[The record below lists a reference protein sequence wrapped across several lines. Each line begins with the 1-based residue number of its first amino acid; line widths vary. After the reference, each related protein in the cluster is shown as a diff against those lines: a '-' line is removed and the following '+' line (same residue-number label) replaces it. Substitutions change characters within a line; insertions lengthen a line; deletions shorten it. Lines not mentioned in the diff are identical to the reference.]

1 MTFEALSRIAQT
13 SGDILYLMVLL
24 LFVAIVVT
32 LERYWTLRRML
43 AQGRDWVA
51 ALRRHARLDAAALQG
66 LLDAGAP
73 GPHAGVVEAGLAVL
87 SGEPPARIA
96 DLLEEAVME
105 QAPRVDRGLWM
116 LDTIVT
122 LAPLLGLLGTI
133 IGMFNTF
140 QALSNP
146 GAASQQVTGGVGE
159 ALVATASGLFIAIL
173 GLVAFN
179 FLNQRVRLVMHQLE
193 RIKLMLLNR
202 LVAPPSRVA
211 TVKNVESVANEA
223 SQATLQAAQV
233 RAAEAGTGA
242 TPAAPAPSHARQ
254 TTPASRAG
262 HVPQHQAESAGRNT
276 LNQATT

>member
-1 MTFEALSRIAQT
+1 MALAEITHLAQT

-24 LFVAIVVT
+24 LFVAILVSI
-32 LERYWTLRRML
+32 ERYWMLRRL
-43 AQGRDWVA
+43 LGRGQGWLA
-51 ALRRHARLDAAALQG
+51 ALRQHRRLDATALRQ
-66 LLDAGAP
+66 LLEKGKL
-73 GPHAGVVEAGLAVL
+73 GPHADVVAVGLSL
-87 SGEPPARIA
+87 QGDEPAERIA

-202 LVAPPSRVA
+202 LVAPPPRVA
-211 TVKNVESVANEA
+211 TVTSEA
-223 SQATLQAAQV
+223 SQTTSQAAQV
-233 RAAEAGTGA
+233 HAAEADTDA
-242 TPAAPAPSHARQ
+242 TPAALAPSHARQ
-254 TTPASRAG
+254 TPPASRVG
-262 HVPQHQAESAGRNT
+262 HTPQHQAEPAGRST

>member
-1 MTFEALSRIAQT
+1 MTDAELTRIAQT

-43 AQGRDWVA
+43 AQGRDWLA
-51 ALRRHARLDAAALQG
+51 TLRRHTRLDAAALQG

-73 GPHAGVVEAGLAVL
+73 GPHAAVVEAGLAVQP
-87 SGEPPARIA
+87 GEPAARIA

-202 LVAPPSRVA
+202 LVASPPRMENVA
-211 TVKNVESVANEA
+211 SVASEA
-223 SQATLQAAQV
+223 NQTTAQGAQAHGALV
-233 RAAEAGTGA
+233 GNGA
-242 TPAAPAPSHARQ
+242 TPAAPTPSTARQ
-254 TTPASRAG
+254 TQPASRAG
-262 HVPQHQAESAGRNT
+262 HVPQHQAEPTGHST

>member
-1 MTFEALSRIAQT
+1 MTLAELTRIAQT
-13 SGDILYLMVLL
+13 SGDILYLMVVL
-24 LFVAIVVT
+24 LFVAIVVSI
-32 LERYWTLRRML
+32 ERYWVLRRML
-43 AQGRDWVA
+43 GRGQRWLA
-51 ALRRHARLDAAALQG
+51 ALREHRRLDAATLHR
-66 LLDAGAP
+66 LLEAGAP
-73 GPHAGVVEAGLAVL
+73 GPHAGVVAVGLGL
-87 SGEPPARIA
+87 HGDEPVDRIA

-146 GAASQQVTGGVGE
+146 GAAAQQVTGGVGE

-173 GLVAFN
+173 GLVVFN

-202 LVAPPSRVA
+202 LVAPARQSAVA
-211 TVKNVESVANEA
+211 
-223 SQATLQAAQV
+223 QAAAV
-233 RAAEAGTGA
+233 PPVAEAPPQA
-242 TPAAPAPSHARQ
+242 AVDASAPA
-254 TTPASRAG
+254 TTTRLVEPVTTGRLD
-262 HVPQHQAESAGRNT
+262 QAVA
-276 LNQATT
+276 

>member
-1 MTFEALSRIAQT
+1 MTFAELTRIAQT
-13 SGDILYLMVLL
+13 SGDILYLMVVL

-32 LERYWTLRRML
+32 LERTWVLRRML
-43 AQGRDWVA
+43 ARGQDWLA
-51 ALRRHARLDAAALQG
+51 LLRRHARLDAAALQN

-73 GPHAGVVEAGLAVL
+73 GPHAGVVAAGLTVQP
-87 SGEPPARIA
+87 GEPAERIA

-159 ALVATASGLFIAIL
+159 ALVATASGLFVAIL

-202 LVAPPSRVA
+202 LVATPTRVA
-211 TVKNVESVANEA
+211 SEAVA
-223 SQATLQAAQV
+223 QARSAVPGLGIA
-233 RAAEAGTGA
+233 
-242 TPAAPAPSHARQ
+242 PAASTCAQANPTHPAPSRQ
-254 TTPASRAG
+254 TQSRTGHATQHPAEPAARGA
-262 HVPQHQAESAGRNT
+262 
-276 LNQATT
+276 LDQATA

>member
-1 MTFEALSRIAQT
+1 MTFAELTRIAQT
-13 SGDILYLMVLL
+13 SGDILYLMVVLL
-24 LFVAIVVT
+24 LVAIVVT
-32 LERYWTLRRML
+32 LERTWVLRRML
-43 AQGRDWVA
+43 ARGQDWLA
-51 ALRRHARLDAAALQG
+51 LLRRHERLDPATLQG

-73 GPHAGVVEAGLAVL
+73 GPHAGVVAAGLTVQP
-87 SGEPPARIA
+87 GEPAERIA

-159 ALVATASGLFIAIL
+159 ALVATASGLFVAIL

-202 LVAPPSRVA
+202 LVATPTRAAS
-211 TVKNVESVANEA
+211 EA
-223 SQATLQAAQV
+223 SEAVAQARSAVPGLGIA
-233 RAAEAGTGA
+233 
-242 TPAAPAPSHARQ
+242 PAASTSAQANPTHPAPSRQ
-254 TTPASRAG
+254 TQSRTGHAAQHPAEPAARGA
-262 HVPQHQAESAGRNT
+262 
-276 LNQATT
+276 LDQATA

>member
-1 MTFEALSRIAQT
+1 MTFAELTRIAQT

-32 LERYWTLRRML
+32 LERTWVLRRML
-43 AQGRDWVA
+43 ARGQDWLA
-51 ALRRHARLDAAALQG
+51 LLRRHARLDPAALQN

-73 GPHAGVVEAGLAVL
+73 GPHAGVVAAGLTVQP
-87 SGEPPARIA
+87 GEPAERIA

-146 GAASQQVTGGVGE
+146 GAAAQQVTGGVGE
-159 ALVATASGLFIAIL
+159 ALVATASGLFVAIL

-193 RIKLMLLNR
+193 RVKLMLLNR
-202 LVAPPSRVA
+202 LVATPARAASAASDTVAQAVRDRDAVPGQGLAPAAGPSAAASHAHPATPQQSPSRTGHTA
-211 TVKNVESVANEA
+211 QHPAETAA
-223 SQATLQAAQV
+223 RGALDQATA
-233 RAAEAGTGA
+233 
-242 TPAAPAPSHARQ
+242 
-254 TTPASRAG
+254 
-262 HVPQHQAESAGRNT
+262 
-276 LNQATT
+276 

>member
-1 MTFEALSRIAQT
+1 MTFEAISRIAQT

-43 AQGRDWVA
+43 AQGRDWLA
-51 ALRRHARLDAAALQG
+51 ALRPHAWLGVGALQD
-66 LLDAGAP
+66 LLDAGAS
-73 GPHAGVVEAGLAVL
+73 GPHAGVVEAGLAVQP
-87 SGEPPARIA
+87 GEPAARIA

-140 QALSNP
+140 QALSTP
-146 GAASQQVTGGVGE
+146 GAAAQQVTGGVGE

-179 FLNQRVRLVMHQLE
+179 FLNQRVRLVMLQLE

-211 TVKNVESVANEA
+211 PEASEA
-223 SQATLQAAQV
+223 SQTTAQG
-233 RAAEAGTGA
+233 AHAHGAEVGNGV
-242 TPAAPAPSHARQ
+242 TPAAPTPSNARQ
-254 TTPASRAG
+254 TQPASRVG
-262 HVPQHQAESAGRNT
+262 HVPQHQAEPSGRST
-276 LNQATT
+276 LNQTTT

>member
-1 MTFEALSRIAQT
+1 MTFEAISRIAQT
-13 SGDILYLMVLL
+13 SGDIIYLMVLL

-32 LERYWTLRRML
+32 LERYWTLRRMQ
-43 AQGRDWVA
+43 AQGRDWLA
-51 ALRRHARLDAAALQG
+51 ALRRHARLEAATIQG

-73 GPHAGVVEAGLAVL
+73 GPHAGVVEASLAVQP
-87 SGEPPARIA
+87 GEPAARIA

-146 GAASQQVTGGVGE
+146 GVASQQVTGGVGE

-179 FLNQRVRLVMHQLE
+179 FLNQRVRLVMLQLE

-202 LVAPPSRVA
+202 LVASPSRV
-211 TVKNVESVANEA
+211 TPVASEA
-223 SQATLQAAQV
+223 NQTKSQAHG
-233 RAAEAGTGA
+233 AEVSNGA
-242 TPAAPAPSHARQ
+242 TPAAPTLSNARQ
-254 TTPASRAG
+254 TQPASRVG
-262 HVPQHQAESAGRNT
+262 HVPQHQAEPSGRST

>member
-1 MTFEALSRIAQT
+1 MTFAELTRIAQT

-32 LERYWTLRRML
+32 LERTWVLRRML
-43 AQGRDWVA
+43 ARGQDWLA
-51 ALRRHARLDAAALQG
+51 LLRRHARLDPATLQN

-73 GPHAGVVEAGLAVL
+73 GPHAGVVAAGLTVQP
-87 SGEPPARIA
+87 GEPAERIA

-159 ALVATASGLFIAIL
+159 ALVATASGLFVAIL

-193 RIKLMLLNR
+193 RVKLMLLNR
-202 LVAPPSRVA
+202 LAATPARAASAASDTVA
-211 TVKNVESVANEA
+211 
-223 SQATLQAAQV
+223 QAAQDRDAV
-233 RAAEAGTGA
+233 PGQGLAPAEGASAPASHAHPA
-242 TPAAPAPSHARQ
+242 TPQQSLSRTGHTAQYPAETTARG
-254 TTPASRAG
+254 A
-262 HVPQHQAESAGRNT
+262 
-276 LNQATT
+276 LDQATA